1 MKKTLTL
8 GLLTFFAAA
17 GAASAQQAR
26 EAVIAAENNF
36 AAQAAREGSTAAFLA
51 NSTAAS
57 MVAENGQLANAQ
69 KVWQSKPPATGP
81 HRLAWHPVMADVA
94 QSGELGYTTG
104 PWTFGSGTQTAAAGE
119 YVTVWRKQPDEEW
132 KFVADMGVEHSDDAV
147 TPPGTV
153 TRPQLFAGPAT
164 PVPVPAHAI
173 IDLDHT
179 FSTAEL
185 HKPLETYQTYLSKEA
200 RLLRPGQLA
209 LLGPTAQVV
218 LNNTLNRAYLF
229 APTGGYL
236 AASGDLGYVYGTL
249 RRPSL
254 DPKQPDETG
263 SYLRIWRREAVA
275 GWRIVLE
282 VLNEASPTAVAATP
296 AVVPATVPATATT
309 PATPADGAAPVRQ

>member
-1 MKKTLTL
+1 MMKTLTL
-8 GLLTFFAAA
+8 GFLTVLSLA
-17 GAASAQQAR
+17 GTAQAQQAR
-26 EAVIAAENNF
+26 EAIIAAENAF
-36 AAQAAREGSTAAFLA
+36 AAQAARDGSSAAFLA
-51 NSTAAS
+51 NCTPTA
-57 MVAENGQLANAQ
+57 MVVENGQLANAQ
-69 KVWQSKPPATGP
+69 KVWNNKPQSTGT

-104 PWTFGSGTQTAAAGE
+104 PWTFGSGSQTVAAGE
-119 YVTVWRKQPDEEW
+119 YVTLWRKQPDGQW
-132 KFVADMGVEHSDDAV
+132 KFEVDMGVEHSDDAV

-173 IDLDHT
+173 LDLDHA
-179 FSTAEL
+179 FSKAEL
-185 HKPLETYQTYLSKEA
+185 HKPLETYQQYLSKEA

-218 LNNTLNRAYLF
+218 IGNTLNHAYLF
-229 APTGGYL
+229 TATGGYL

-249 RRPSL
+249 RRPST
-254 DPKQPDETG
+254 DPKQAEETG

-282 VLNEASPTAVAATP
+282 VLNEAVPATP
-296 AVVPATVPATATT
+296 AAPATATT
-309 PATPADGAAPVRQ
+309 PAPADAPVPSRQ